1 MNDPYRLVCEGRRLP
16 MLGANIPM
24 PVCCIHSL
32 MKTDTGIDMGDQLYI
47 KRGVCLFPDDF
58 MQIVFLTV

>member
-1 MNDPYRLVCEGRRLP
+1 MNDRCRFVCEGRRLP
-16 MLGANIPM
+16 MPSANIPM

-32 MKTDTGIDMGDQLYI
+32 MKTDTGIDMEDQLYI

-58 MQIVFLTV
+58 MQIVFPTV

>member
-1 MNDPYRLVCEGRRLP
+1 

-32 MKTDTGIDMGDQLYI
+32 MKTDTGIDMEDQLYI